1 MFYCHPYWMILD
13 FKKALQIIFLVIFN
27 SEFRIWLFLTNYT
40 QSKPEIK
47 WELGGVEQSLVW
59 LSRKPSL
66 ILALRE
72 FEIIIIKWA
81 LKPRSEKILFFF
93 FLKHTHSFSINSLLA
108 VHSPKCS
115 TTEHAYKVRVKYFSR
130 SSNNLE
136 VDYCWGYRYYIW
148 LEYLQKCIKCVCI
161 CREYHIVSCI
171 LFVMCSDGIVA
182 VQWLQG
188 TPCAWCWA
196 SIQNVG

>member
-1 MFYCHPYWMILD
+1 MWPCLFCLLYIGSSSWDHHFESDQSLHWTVLLVTFLWAPHISSSCPVVMWATLSSGPVFPDYHLRLLSYGQGNDNVLLSSLLD
-13 FKKALQIIFLVIFN
+13 DIGFKKALQIIFLVIFN

-93 FLKHTHSFSINSLLA
+93 FFLKAHPFI
-108 VHSPKCS
+108 
-115 TTEHAYKVRVKYFSR
+115 
-130 SSNNLE
+130 
-136 VDYCWGYRYYIW
+136 
-148 LEYLQKCIKCVCI
+148 
-161 CREYHIVSCI
+161 
-171 LFVMCSDGIVA
+171 
-182 VQWLQG
+182 
-188 TPCAWCWA
+188 
-196 SIQNVG
+196 